1 MWSKNFSETVSRF
14 RRRSSVVT
22 ALFEN
27 IALIQLSYV
36 VAFDDHYFDCDDD
49 DDVHQ
54 HDDSYDDNDID
65 DTVRCHL
72 SPLMDMLKLSQ
83 YPVYSLLP
91 YAN

>member
-1 MWSKNFSETVSRF
+1 MVSRF
-14 RRRSSVVT
+14 RRRSAVVT
-22 ALFEN
+22 VIIGT
-27 IALIQLSYV
+27 IALIQFSYV
-36 VAFDDHYFDCDDD
+36 VAFDCDD

-54 HDDSYDDNDID
+54 HDDIYDDNDID

-83 YPVYSLLP
+83 HPVYSLLP